1 METLVK
7 DAAPGVELVPEKQG
21 GKRRSLRKRDG
32 RRRQG
37 VLGFLER
44 KNCPPPTQSPLPG
57 GFILPFLAS
66 FLPLRNLGAFTTKTL
81 SLFIQ

>member
-32 RRRQG
+32 RRHQG

-44 KNCPPPTQSPLPG
+44 KNCPPQPRVI
-57 GFILPFLAS
+57 F
-66 FLPLRNLGAFTTKTL
+66 LGALFSL
-81 SLFIQ
+81 S